1 MVEARVRKLPGYLPM
16 PEYDDGASDGGA
28 FLWRLGDAF
37 DLWDNQGDA
46 LEEDE
51 IGRSASL
58 GCSLLAA
65 QRYGTLTSC
74 SQLSKDL
81 ARMKP
86 IEEALHSSFEPPA
99 ACAIHMADSCDGGPP
114 V

>member
-51 IGRSASL
+51 IGQECQPGVQPARRSEVWDPHLMLSAF
-58 GCSLLAA
+58 
-65 QRYGTLTSC
+65 QRPGS
-74 SQLSKDL
+74 D
-81 ARMKP
+81 
-86 IEEALHSSFEPPA
+86 EAH
-99 ACAIHMADSCDGGPP
+99 
-114 V
+114 